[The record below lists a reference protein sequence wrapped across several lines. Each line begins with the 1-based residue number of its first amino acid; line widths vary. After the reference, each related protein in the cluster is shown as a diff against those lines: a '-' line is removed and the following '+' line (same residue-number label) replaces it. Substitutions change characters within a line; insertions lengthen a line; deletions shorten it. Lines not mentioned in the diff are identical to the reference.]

1 MSSPIAPPT
10 LLSCASADERDAWV
24 DALTRLCGIEVS
36 KSNSLPPLPN
46 PVVEISRRNN
56 LETHQLSRELETANA
71 RIKELEDGDRVQAQI
86 QEAKKLSCGRKDEK
100 EIASYSSVDIH
111 NLIDV
116 KFSQIME
123 AIWAANTTRANSAE
137 VVKTHA
143 TNQEPNAT
151 AIENALIDLTESMEL
166 RTSRIGKMV
175 HEIASWKEQIM
186 AIPAMSENLATS
198 RSGLD
203 NLAHEVATLLAVA
216 AENSVSDRIMRDE
229 HLKIVKENH
238 SELLKWT
245 EILQKENLIPLTEQI
260 DHIVKT
266 IESVEVAQSKVSGIL
281 SKIPQTIKEEN
292 RPSEDIVREAEQALD
307 IEPANIRAMSS
318 ILLESLA
325 DLEGQIS
332 RSAREASSKQDLI
345 EIWMNRITDTL
356 KMIQQ
361 GIHAV
366 ERIERKATAI
376 NPDCGKANIGSIE
389 IFEGKIESIL
399 KNWDKKGTEQFD
411 LAMQDIKE
419 TWSKKSARISE
430 DIEDLLKDKAQLS
443 HEISELRKER
453 NGLEED
459 IAALRRQK
467 DEMGSIAQL
476 SSAVSALER
485 DLEGRIYGLLD
496 EIEILKQTKTEL
508 INAN

>member
-36 KSNSLPPLPN
+36 KSNSIPPLPN
-46 PVVEISRRNN
+46 SVVEISRRNN
-56 LETHQLSRELETANA
+56 LEAHQLSRDLETSNA
-71 RIKELEDGDRVQAQI
+71 RIKELEDGDRGQAQI
-86 QEAKKLSCGRKDEK
+86 QEAKSLSCGRKDEK

-325 DLEGQIS
+325 NLEGQIS
-332 RSAREASSKQDLI
+332 RRAREASSKQDLI

-376 NPDCGKANIGSIE
+376 NPDCGKANIASIE

-411 LAMQDIKE
+411 LAMKDIKE

-467 DEMGSIAQL
+467 DEMGSIAPL